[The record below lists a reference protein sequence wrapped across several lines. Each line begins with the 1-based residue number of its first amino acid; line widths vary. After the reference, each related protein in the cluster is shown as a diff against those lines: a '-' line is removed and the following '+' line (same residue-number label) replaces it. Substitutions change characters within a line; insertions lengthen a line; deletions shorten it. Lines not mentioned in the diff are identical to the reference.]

1 MDTGQGHCTSS
12 QWGQHLYQVRW

>member
-1 MDTGQGHCTSS
+1 LDICTSS